1 MDVDMHIHTIASDG
15 TFTPEEVV
23 KRAKLF
29 GMKTI
34 AITDHDTVDGL
45 AEGKKTADEVGI
57 EFIQGIEI

>member
-1 MDVDMHIHTIASDG
+1 MEVDMHIHTIASDG

-57 EFIQGIEI
+57 EFI